1 MPTPRRR
8 RDFSN
13 INNMAKKRGAK
24 HKKKPPVEK
33 SNDGFTSLA
42 DYEKEL
48 AVKRT
53 EQLLKGDAK
62 EPHDVVFQ
70 STQAFDNGV
79 IALGKIKL
87 KHQSLDTKSERELP
101 MLAGRDP
108 EAAKTERFALYTKNS
123 VKGRF
128 GNALKIE
135 LGRTKNSLV
144 KNKKRDSD
152 TNILEKQREQSIEH
166 KRMAAKEKNQRRTE
180 QVKLIEEQES
190 AIPLGEQTSNE
201 VEAKTPAPREEETEK
216 ISESKQVSLNRQES
230 RLLTPKQDLANK
242 KQDINTNES
251 TSKALIQPAIPQLDP
266 PRTHKPATNNSG
278 RLRRLLKWIW
288 RMFLPA
294 KRPASSDPPTEKE
307 SIVIH
312 ASTQTPLLNKPD
324 LQKQASPESDVEAV
338 IQISAQTESE
348 DEMEVATNTGLA
360 LQADEEVP
368 EEIDL
373 LHHLREQQP
382 VFLGRLRT
390 RLRASKNPAKQMVQI
405 LTESN
410 LELTADSA
418 RTLIEYVATP
428 WALMSEIN
436 HQERLEFL
444 QNMVPDEPAD
454 SSDQI
459 TETIETAMQSLSKN
473 IDRELFDLLI
483 KILNSRVTL
492 SKAELVEMVEDFAG
506 AYPKQ
511 HVPVVLSHVL
521 GRTGFI
527 TTGWYAHSSVGE
539 YESICDNNMHYMKE
553 KFSQEQIEW
562 ANDIFS
568 AFAVE
573 NPAKI
578 KTGYSLRKHKY
589 SREFELKVERWVQTH
604 LPGQKFLTE
613 DDLKEFN
620 KQQFGVHRL
629 RPQNKFPHIRN
640 TPDILFADPVRIQ
653 GHDSKILWIDAKLA
667 MFDPAFTREESM
679 EGLLNQMR
687 RYVKAYGPGLMVWGK
702 PFSQEWN
709 DRTQP
714 AIIHTTMKRFD

>member
-1 MPTPRRR
+1 MPSPRRR

-24 HKKKPPVEK
+24 HKKKPPVK
-33 SNDGFTSLA
+33 TSKDGFTSLA

-62 EPHDVVFQ
+62 EPHAVVFQ

-87 KHQSLDTKSERELP
+87 QHQSLDIKSERELP
-101 MLAGRDP
+101 MLAGRSL

-123 VKGRF
+123 VNGRF

-135 LGRTKNSLV
+135 LDRTKKSLI

-152 TNILEKQREQSIEH
+152 TNILEEQREQSIEH
-166 KRMAAKEKNQRRTE
+166 KKVAAKEKNQRRTE
-180 QVKLIEEQES
+180 QIKLIEEQES
-190 AIPLGEQTSNE
+190 AIHHGEQTSNE

-216 ISESKQVSLNRQES
+216 ISESKQESLNRQDS
-230 RLLTPKQDLANK
+230 RLLTPKRDIANK
-242 KQDINTNES
+242 KQEIDTDES
-251 TSKALIQPAIPQLDP
+251 TSEAPVQPAI
-266 PRTHKPATNNSG
+266 NNSS
-278 RLRRLLKWIW
+278 RLRRLLKRIW

-294 KRPASSDPPTEKE
+294 KRPVRIDPPAEKE

-312 ASTQTPLLNKPD
+312 AATQPPSFNKPR
-324 LQKQASPESDVEAV
+324 LQKQASPETDVEAV
-338 IQISAQTESE
+338 IQISDQTESQ
-348 DEMEVATNTGLA
+348 DEMEAATNTGLA
-360 LQADEEVP
+360 LQNDEDVP
-368 EEIDL
+368 EEIDP

-418 RTLIEYVATP
+418 GTLIQYVATP

-436 HQERLEFL
+436 HKERLEFL

-454 SSDQI
+454 SSDLN
-459 TETIETAMQSLSKN
+459 TETIEVAMQSLSKN

-521 GRTGFI
+521 GRTGLL
-527 TTGWYAHSSVGE
+527 TTEWYAHSSVGE

-589 SREFELKVERWVQTH
+589 SREFELKVERWVRTH
-604 LPGQKFLTE
+604 LPDQKFITE

-629 RPQNKFPHIRN
+629 RPRKEFPYVRN
-640 TPDILFADPVRIQ
+640 TPDILFSDPVHIQ

-667 MFDPAFTREESM
+667 MFDPAFTRQESM
-679 EGLLNQMR
+679 EKLLKQME

-709 DRTQP
+709 ERTQP
-714 AIIHTTMKRFD
+714 AITHTTMEKFD

>member
-1 MPTPRRR
+1 MGSPRRG

-13 INNMAKKRGAK
+13 INNLAKKKGAK
-24 HKKKPPVEK
+24 HKKKPPIQK
-33 SNDGFTSLA
+33 SNEDFTSLA

-48 AVKRT
+48 AAKRI

-62 EPHDVVFQ
+62 KPHDVVFQ
-70 STQAFDNGV
+70 STQAFENGV
-79 IALGKIKL
+79 MALERIKL
-87 KHQSLDTKSERELP
+87 KHQTLDLNSGRELP
-101 MLAGRDP
+101 MLAGRSS
-108 EAAKTERFALYTKNS
+108 EAAKSERFALYSKNS
-123 VKGRF
+123 VTGRF

-135 LGRTKNSLV
+135 LGRTRRSLV

-166 KRMAAKEKNQRRTE
+166 KKMAVKEKNQRRKE

-190 AIPLGEQTSNE
+190 AIPLGEQASNE
-201 VEAKTPAPREEETEK
+201 VEAKTPVPVEEETEN
-216 ISESKQVSLNRQES
+216 ISKSKQESLNRQDS
-230 RLLTPKQDLANK
+230 RLLTPKQDIANK
-242 KQDINTNES
+242 KQEIDTTES
-251 TSKALIQPAIPQLDP
+251 TSKPLVQPKIQQLNP
-266 PRTHKPATNNSG
+266 PRTHRLAINNSG
-278 RLRRLLKWIW
+278 RLQRLLKRIW
-288 RMFLPA
+288 RMFLPS
-294 KRPASSDPPTEKE
+294 KRPARFDPPAEKE

-312 ASTQTPLLNKPD
+312 AATQPPPLSKPN
-324 LQKQASPESDVEAV
+324 LQKQASTGDVEAV
-338 IQISAQTESE
+338 IQISAQIESQK
-348 DEMEVATNTGLA
+348 EMKATTNTSLA
-360 LQADEEVP
+360 LQDEEDVS
-368 EEIDL
+368 EKIDPL
-373 LHHLREQQP
+373 QHLREQQP
-382 VFLGRLRT
+382 VLLGRLRT

-410 LELTADSA
+410 LELTAVSA

-444 QNMVPDEPAD
+444 QNMVPDESAD
-454 SSDQI
+454 SSDQN
-459 TETIETAMQSLSKN
+459 TETIEKAIQSLSEN
-473 IDRELFDLLI
+473 IDRELLGLLI
-483 KILNSRVTL
+483 EILNSRVTL
-492 SKAELVEMVEDFAG
+492 NEAELVEMVEDFAG

-521 GRTGFI
+521 GRTGII
-527 TTGWYAHSSVGE
+527 TTDWYAHSSVGE
-539 YESICDNNMHYMKE
+539 YESICNNNMHYMKE

-589 SREFELKVERWVQTH
+589 SREFELKVERWVRTH
-604 LPGQKFLTE
+604 LPDQKFITE

-640 TPDILFADPVRIQ
+640 TPDILFANPVRVQ

-679 EGLLNQMR
+679 ERLLNQME

-714 AIIHTTMKRFD
+714 AVTHTTMKIFD